1 MRLCYALL
9 SKLTN
14 PYFSLNDTTFYA
26 LLHSYILIK
35 SHNPGAQFHPK
46 GDLHSCFLCPLFLN
60 GERSIID
67 SCAQFPL
74 KLLSTEPSGK
84 KKEEQ
89 QKKCFVR
96 LWGKGYCK
104 RTKEDRKL
112 EDEGKWKKIMRELQ
126 LKIKCNI
133 VSDCKNRGT
142 EV

>member
-84 KKEEQ
+84 KKKNN
-89 QKKCFVR
+89 KKSV
-96 LWGKGYCK
+96 LYVYGGKDTAKGQRK
-104 RTKEDRKL
+104 TESWKMKENGRK
-112 EDEGKWKKIMRELQ
+112 
-126 LKIKCNI
+126 
-133 VSDCKNRGT
+133 S
-142 EV
+142 